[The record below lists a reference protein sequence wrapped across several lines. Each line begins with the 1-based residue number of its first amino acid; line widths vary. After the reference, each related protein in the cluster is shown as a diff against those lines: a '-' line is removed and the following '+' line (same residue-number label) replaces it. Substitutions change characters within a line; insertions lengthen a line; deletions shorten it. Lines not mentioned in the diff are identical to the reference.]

1 MGKTLTVQAGDTLLS
16 IAQAEGV
23 FDWQRIWNHPQNR
36 NLRQQRSNP
45 QVLYKGD
52 QVYVPDKTEFF
63 KQVQLAVDQIHT
75 FRTKKP
81 SCHFSVFLKNERGRP
96 YANHKYRLKL
106 GDQTHQGTTGDDGL
120 VCHPVSPA
128 VKTGELT
135 LWRDKANPND
145 TYTWALQIGHL
156 NPVDTV
162 SGVKQRLKN
171 LGYQVGPLD
180 ENLDAVTTSAIANF
194 QRHMGQNPA
203 NGELND
209 ATRKS
214 LVSLHNTF

>member
-1 MGKTLTVQAGDTLLS
+1 MGKTVTVQAGDTLLS
-16 IAQAEGV
+16 IAQAQGI
-23 FDWQRIWNHPQNR
+23 FDWQRIWNHSQNR
-36 NLRQQRSNP
+36 SLREQRSNP
-45 QVLYKGD
+45 QVLYQGD

-63 KQVQLAVDQIHT
+63 KQVQVAVDQIHT
-75 FRTKKP
+75 FRAKKP
-81 SCHFSVFLKNERGRP
+81 ACHFSVFLKDERGRP
-96 YANHKYRLKL
+96 YAGHKYHLKL
-106 GDQTHQGTTGDDGL
+106 GDQVHQGMTGDDGL
-120 VCHPVSPA
+120 VCHPISPA

-135 LWRDKANPND
+135 LWRSRNNPQD
-145 TYTWALQIGHL
+145 AYTWVLQVGHL

-194 QRHMGQNPA
+194 QRHMGQSRA
-203 NGELND
+203 TGELND